1 MENERTEKKMKKQKK
16 EENRKRKREETEQR
30 SQSSC
35 CCHFSCK
42 LNAMIPGRGPRSD
55 SKNRKWKN
63 EKRGMK
69 KKSIN

>member
-1 MENERTEKKMKKQKK
+1 MKNRGMENERTEK
-16 EENRKRKREETEQR
+16 EEKRKRKREETEQR
-30 SQSSC
+30 SQSSP

-42 LNAMIPGRGPRSD
+42 LIATIPGRGPRYD
-55 SKNRKWKN
+55 SKKRKWKN